1 MKTANYLLS
10 ILKSNLNIFW
20 SWGSHKFVAIENGL
34 RFNVDGFIHKGIV
47 EIIYNE
53 GSDLFDIKLLSNRLK
68 EVKFIE
74 GIYIDQL
81 IDVIDD
87 NVECCKN
94 YEQRVRDK
102 YSLPL

>member
-1 MKTANYLLS
+1 MANFILS

-20 SWGSHKFVAIENGL
+20 SWGGHGFVAIENGL

-53 GSDLFDIKLLSNRLK
+53 GSDLFDIKLLTNHLK

-74 GIYIDQL
+74 GIYVDQL

-87 NVECCKN
+87 AVECCEN
-94 YEQRVRDK
+94 YEQKVKEK
-102 YSLPL
+102 YSLLL